1 MSFQHWWTF
10 SYLKLVKICLL
21 NPWHW
26 SPKAQ
31 ILYTYS
37 DRRKSLKTAKWTYS
51 EVGNNISIGMRVQ
64 NPRMI
69 TSEKGYCNME
79 FMYVI
84 NFILKPK
91 YRSLKEMIGW
101 WNIAETTELP
111 GEIVGGGGYFF
122 NAECQMYTTANLTYI
137 RRGTLYIF
145 VNFWKCLK

>member
-1 MSFQHWWTF
+1 
-10 SYLKLVKICLL
+10 
-21 NPWHW
+21 
-26 SPKAQ
+26 
-31 ILYTYS
+31 
-37 DRRKSLKTAKWTYS
+37 
-51 EVGNNISIGMRVQ
+51 MRVQ

-101 WNIAETTELP
+101 WNIAETTEIP

-122 NAECQMYTTANLTYI
+122 
-137 RRGTLYIF
+137 
-145 VNFWKCLK
+145 